1 MPQRMTV
8 TIDLTP
14 KAASRLLAFHFWE
27 NVRQLRALPPERR
40 WDVCRGL
47 RDRSIRYI
55 RLDSKEKWKLR
66 DQVIED
72 KGGDCEDLAPA
83 VAAEYF
89 VHGYHARPVAYES
102 SLTDLYHVVAEILIP
117 SARKVHPAFA
127 GMYFRRTEQGA
138 VYPLDPSREGGMGSI
153 AEAV

>member
-1 MPQRMTV
+1 MTV

-27 NVRQLRALPPERR
+27 NVRQLRALPPKRR

-47 RDRSIRYI
+47 RDGSIKYI

-66 DQVIED
+66 DQTIED

-102 SLTDLYHVVAEILIP
+102 LLTDLYHVVAEILFP
-117 SARKVHPAFA
+117 NGANVPAAFN
-127 GMYFRRTEQGA
+127 GMYFSRTPQGV
-138 VYPLDPSREGGMGSI
+138 VYPLDPSRQGGMGI
-153 AEAV
+153 AA